1 LLTGVKVSIKPVNFG
16 RLSDGRQHAEGQR
29 TAMPAS
35 LAYYD
40 RGMESAEQVQQSV
53 RSRRITA
60 AMVAAR
66 AGVSTATVSL
76 VANGKTA
83 GRVSEDNIAR
93 VRDAISELGYV
104 VDSVGSSLAKGVSSI
119 VLLVAPDISNPF
131 FAKVIAGVRE
141 SLGADYQLLLSV
153 TDAGEFPQADDV
165 RKLMALRPAGL
176 LVDAPN
182 AEFLEELSAAGP
194 VVLLDAPGLE
204 SYAPSVNLD
213 VAHGARQLAAHLA
226 DVGHHRVAYVDSV
239 TGTATFEVRRR
250 AFLAAASAHGM
261 SVPADGIISTTIDVG
276 ASAAAFAAAWPA
288 WQQAGVTAV
297 VCCTDTHAYGVLQEA
312 RVAGVQIP
320 GQLAIAGFDDLPY
333 SATSNPGLTSVHLPA
348 TSLGLKAGGQLRLL
362 MEGRRLEQPQLTLES
377 SLVVR
382 NSTSA

>member
-1 LLTGVKVSIKPVNFG
+1 MRVGP
-16 RLSDGRQHAEGQR
+16 
-29 TAMPAS
+29 
-35 LAYYD
+35 AYYD
-40 RGMESAEQVQQSV
+40 RGMESAEQVQHPV

-83 GRVSEDNIAR
+83 GRVSEDNVAK
-93 VRDAISELGYV
+93 VREAISELGYV

-119 VLLVAPDISNPF
+119 VILVAPDISNPF

-182 AEFLEELSAAGP
+182 AGFLEDLAAAGP
-194 VVLLDAPGLE
+194 LVLLDAPGLE
-204 SYAPSVNLD
+204 AYAPSVNLD
-213 VAHGARQLAAHLA
+213 VANGARQLAAHLSDA
-226 DVGHHRVAYVDSV
+226 GHRQVAYVDSV
-239 TGTATFEVRRR
+239 TGTATFAIRRE
-250 AFLAAASAHGM
+250 AFLDEGAARGI
-261 SVPADGIISTTIDVG
+261 SVDPDHIISTTIDVG
-276 ASAAAFAAAWPA
+276 GAAAAFAAAWPA
-288 WQQAGVTAV
+288 WQRAGVTAV

-312 RVAGVQIP
+312 RVAGMQIP

-333 SATSNPGLTSVHLPA
+333 SATSNPSLTSVHLPA

-362 MEGRRLEQPQLTLES
+362 MEGHRLEQPQLTLES

-382 NSTSA
+382 NSTSAPARP

>member
-1 LLTGVKVSIKPVNFG
+1 METAEHAQQQPG
-16 RLSDGRQHAEGQR
+16 RGPR
-29 TAMPAS
+29 
-35 LAYYD
+35 
-40 RGMESAEQVQQSV
+40 V
-53 RSRRITA
+53 TA

-76 VANGKTA
+76 VANGKTS

-93 VRDAISELGYV
+93 VRDAIAELGYV

-119 VLLVAPDISNPF
+119 VILVAPDISNPF

-141 SLGADYQLLLSV
+141 SLGAEYQLLLSV
-153 TDAGEFPQADDV
+153 TDAGEFPQAHDI

-182 AEFLEELSAAGP
+182 AGFLDDLSAAAP
-194 VVLLDAPGLE
+194 LVLLDAPGLE

-226 DVGHHRVAYVDSV
+226 GAGHRTVAYVDSV
-239 TGTATFEVRRR
+239 TGTATFDVRRK
-250 AFLAAASAHGM
+250 AFLEEAKERGIL
-261 SVPADGIISTTIDVG
+261 VPADCLIRTTIDVG
-276 ASAAAFAAAWPA
+276 AAAGAFAQAWPQ
-288 WQQAGVTAV
+288 WQRAGVTAV
-297 VCCTDTHAYGVLQEA
+297 VCGTDTHAYGVLQEA
-312 RVAGVQIP
+312 RVAGVRIP
-320 GQLAIAGFDDLPY
+320 GQLAVAGFDDLPY

-348 TSLGLKAGGQLRLL
+348 TPLGLKAGEQLRAL
-362 MEGRRLEQPQLTLES
+362 MEGRPLKQAQVTLES

-382 NSTSA
+382 GSTS